1 MRHLLSLL
9 DWSGPELRENLALAR
24 ELKQHTRNGACP
36 QLLSGRHY
44 ALIFHKNS
52 LRTRVS
58 FEVGIRQLG
67 GSSMILTEQDFKLGE
82 RESVADVARVLS
94 RYVDGILIRTY
105 GHEMVEEL
113 AQHATVPVVNMLS
126 DFSHP
131 CQIMADAL
139 TIEEHLGPLEEAVVT
154 YLGDGNNV
162 THSWINLAA
171 RLPFELR
178 IGTAPETVPDLE
190 LVAQA
195 QEAGAG
201 RIQVVHSAQEAVS
214 GANVLY
220 TDVWA
225 SMGEK
230 EKTAERRALLRDF
243 QINSDLLRLASPN
256 AIVMHCLP
264 AERGVEI
271 TDEVLDGPQSVVWD
285 QAENRLHAQK
295 AILVQLERWRQPS

>member
-195 QEAGAG
+195 QEAGSG

>member
-1 MRHLLSLL
+1 MRHLLTLL
-9 DWSGPELRENLALAR
+9 DWTPEELTQNLSLAA
-24 ELKQHTRNGACP
+24 ELKQGVRVREFP
-36 QLLSGRHY
+36 KLLADKQY

-67 GSSMILTEQDFKLGE
+67 GESMVLTEQDFKLGE
-82 RESVADVARVLS
+82 RESIADVARVLS

-105 GHEMVEEL
+105 HHEAVQEL
-113 AQHATVPVVNMLS
+113 AHYAQVPVVNMLT

-131 CQIMADAL
+131 CQILADAL
-139 TIEEHLGPLEEAVVT
+139 TIMEHRGALEHTKVA

-162 THSWINLAA
+162 TNSWINLAA
-171 RLPFELR
+171 RVPLDLR
-178 IGTAPETVPDLE
+178 IGTSPQTEPDPKLME
-190 LVAQA
+190 QA
-195 QEAGAG
+195 RSAGLSKIEVFHRAE
-201 RIQVVHSAQEAVS
+201 EAVE
-214 GANVLY
+214 GADVLY

-230 EKTAERRALLRDF
+230 EKTEERRALLRDF
-243 QINSDLLRLASPN
+243 QINANLLGYAASN
-256 AIVMHCLP
+256 ALVMHCLP

-271 TDEVLDGPQSVVWD
+271 TDEVLDGPHSVILD

-295 AILVQLERWRQPS
+295 AVLVQLDRWHSA